1 MLSKTKGIVLH
12 STKYSDSSSIVTI
25 YTELYGRSSYMVRIS
40 SKLKS
45 GTKPAFFQPLT
56 LIDIDAYHN
65 PSKEIHT
72 IKEVRIDIPL
82 TGIHTDVEKNA
93 IALFMAEV
101 LFRSIKLSTPDE
113 HLYNFISQSVQVLDC
128 THELPANF
136 HLIFMLKLTRFLG
149 FEPNISEL
157 NSPFFD
163 LMNGI
168 TLTARPIHTHYIAG
182 EQVQI
187 LEKLCT
193 MDYFDMSGLTL
204 SRTQRA
210 TALKA
215 LIEYYR
221 LHINGFHGLNSLAV
235 LQSIFD

>member
-25 YTELYGRSSYMVRIS
+25 YTELYGRSSYMVRVS
-40 SKLKS
+40 SKNKS
-45 GTKPAFFQPLT
+45 GTKPALFQPLT
-56 LIDIDAYHN
+56 LIEIDVFHN
-65 PSKEIHT
+65 PSKEIHS

-82 TGIHTDVEKNA
+82 IGIYTDVEKNA

-113 HLYNFISQSVQVLDC
+113 QLYNFISQSVQVLDC

-149 FEPNISEL
+149 FEPNISET
-157 NSPFFD
+157 NSTYFD

-168 TLTARPIHTHYIAG
+168 SLSSRPIHTHYIAG
-182 EQVQI
+182 EQVLI
-187 LEKLCT
+187 FEKLCLL
-193 MDYFDMSGLTL
+193 DYFDMSGLSL
-204 SRTQRA
+204 SRTQR
-210 TALKA
+210 TNTLKA